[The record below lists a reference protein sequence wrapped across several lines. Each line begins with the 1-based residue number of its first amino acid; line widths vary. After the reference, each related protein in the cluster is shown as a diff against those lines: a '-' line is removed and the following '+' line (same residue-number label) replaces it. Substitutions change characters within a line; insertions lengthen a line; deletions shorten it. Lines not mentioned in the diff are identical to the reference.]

1 MSRFLN
7 TARLEMGGLTLGAL
21 NTGGTQS
28 ATEVDGL
35 AVSVAYTGLRFRH
48 VQAVVAVD
56 QPSGTAA
63 KWGFTGNLQS
73 RIATSGT
80 GSTYADF
87 GATMNRKDRDI
98 AGASSGSAQYVYQS
112 PYEEV
117 PAKAVQVR
125 LQYTP
130 KGFTG
135 TSGAEAFSSAT
146 GGIADVTPLLLLT
159 DPNRLPADGA
169 TA

>member
-7 TARLEMGGLTLGAL
+7 APRLEMAGVTLAAL

-28 ATEVDGL
+28 ATEVDGNSVSL
-35 AVSVAYTGLRFRH
+35 TYTAVRFRH
-48 VQAVVAVD
+48 LQAAVAFD
-56 QPSGTAA
+56 QASGTGH
-63 KWGFTGNLQS
+63 KWGFTGNFQS

-80 GSTYADF
+80 GSTFADF
-87 GATMNRKDRDI
+87 GATMNLKDRDI
-98 AGASSGSAQYVYQS
+98 AGASSGVASYVYQAAYVEI
-112 PYEEV
+112 P
-117 PAKAVQVR
+117 KASVQVR

-146 GGIADVTPLLLLT
+146 GGVADVTPLLLLT

-169 TA
+169 TS

>member
-7 TARLEMGGLTLGAL
+7 AARLEMAGSTLGAL
-21 NTGGTQS
+21 NSGGTQS
-28 ATEVDGL
+28 ATEVDGK
-35 AVSVAYTGLRFRH
+35 SVAVTYTGLRFRH
-48 VQAVVAVD
+48 VQASVAID
-56 QPSGTAA
+56 QPSGTAH

-80 GSTYADF
+80 GSTFADF
-87 GATMNRKDRDI
+87 GATMSFKDRDV
-98 AGASSGSAQYVYQS
+98 AGAASGAVLYAYQTA
-112 PYEEV
+112 YEVV
-117 PAKAVQVR
+117 PAKSVQVR

-146 GGIADVTPLLLLT
+146 GGVADVTPLLLLT

>member
-7 TARLEMGGLTLGAL
+7 AARLEMAGSTLGAL

-28 ATEVDGL
+28 ATEVNGS
-35 AVSVAYTGLRFRH
+35 AVAVAFTGLRFRH
-48 VQAVVAVD
+48 VQAAVAVD
-56 QPSGTAA
+56 QPSGTGH
-63 KWGFTGNLQS
+63 KWGFTGNFQA
-73 RIATSGT
+73 RPATTGT

-87 GATMNRKDRDI
+87 GATMSFKDRDI
-98 AGASSGSAQYVYQS
+98 AGAASGAATYVYQTA
-112 PYEEV
+112 YEV
-117 PAKAVQVR
+117 IPAKSVQVR

-146 GGIADVTPLLLLT
+146 GGVADVTPLLLLT